1 MRKDTDNAS
10 KAKAINR
17 IDNENAKKVFYS
29 GDLYNSLG
37 LTRETIRHYEKIGIL
52 TPNQNKENNYRE
64 FNTYDFTRLLAVDF
78 YKKRGLTLGEIR
90 RIIEGLSLS
99 QMHEVLERKKAEIE
113 NKIMD
118 EQRIL
123 KMIQDTSDFHFELEN
138 SLNHF
143 SIRKGPVYEIVGEL
157 SAVTAFE
164 EYRENALGH
173 IDPNAEDLFGKM
185 LREITFD
192 RTGYKG
198 TKMYIANKIEKEH
211 KAGNCRQLDTGN
223 CMYTVTESGRLNDAD
238 DSMIGEIHERGCLW
252 ADAHN
257 VKLKGAVYIQ
267 IRLVA
272 FQNQKERLFFEAW
285 APIEAH

>member
-1 MRKDTDNAS
+1 MGNDTDNAS
-10 KAKAINR
+10 KAKAINQT
-17 IDNENAKKVFYS
+17 DNDNAKKVYYS

-52 TPNQNKENNYRE
+52 KPNLNKENNYRE

-90 RIIEGLSLS
+90 QIIEGLSLS
-99 QMHEVLERKKAEIE
+99 EMYEVLERKKAEIE
-113 NKIMD
+113 SKIKD

-123 KMIQDTSDFHFELEN
+123 KMLQDTSDFQLELEN

-143 SIRKGPVYEIVGEL
+143 SIRKGPIYEIVGEL

-173 IDPNAEDLFGKM
+173 IDQNAEDLFGKM

-198 TKMYIANKIEKEH
+198 TKMYIANKIEKDRI
-211 KAGNCRQLDTGN
+211 AGNCGQLDIGS
-223 CMYTVTESGRLNDAD
+223 CMYVVTESGRLNDAD
-238 DSMIGEIHERGCLW
+238 DNMIGDIHERGCLW
-252 ADAHN
+252 AEAHN
-257 VKLKGAVYIQ
+257 VKLKGVVYIQ
-267 IRLVA
+267 IRLMA
-272 FQNQKERLFFEAW
+272 FENQKERMFFEAW
-285 APIEAH
+285 APIEAQ